1 MNTGKFLFLTPSIIL
16 KFKLGLHYKAAACV
30 PLAKVRY
37 FCHWLLGQPSA
48 GDVGLDWSFY
58 LLINRVE
65 FYFSLASLKVYQ
77 WLLFKLTPAF
87 SSLDTS
93 YN

>member
-16 KFKLGLHYKAAACV
+16 KFKLGLHYKAAARV
-30 PLAKVRY
+30 PLSKVRY

-58 LLINRVE
+58 FLLNRAE
-65 FYFSLASLKVYQ
+65 E
-77 WLLFKLTPAF
+77 
-87 SSLDTS
+87 
-93 YN
+93 